1 MSMHSLP
8 TLRRISRERLSSLIL
23 SPTTAPTIAVVDV
36 RDADHIGGHISSS
49 MHIPSSSLDYRIPE
63 LIRKLADKQI
73 VVFHCALSQQRGPSA
88 ALRYLR
94 EKKSSDLAGKTSD
107 GCTAE
112 VADTEVDEEEKADA
126 GKEDVVEKVGV
137 EGEKQAKRE
146 TAVLKNAEPIPEP
159 RDMEKQEVYVLDG
172 GFVKWQEM

>member
-1 MSMHSLP
+1 MYSLP

-23 SPTTAPTIAVVDV
+23 SPTTAPTIAIVDV
-36 RDADHIGGHISSS
+36 RDADHFGGHISSS

-94 EKKSSDLAGKTSD
+94 EKESSDLAGNTLD
-107 GCTAE
+107 GNAAE
-112 VADTEVDEEEKADA
+112 GANADVDEEEKADA
-126 GKEDVVEKVGV
+126 GKEDGVDQVGV
-137 EGEKQAKRE
+137 EGKEQAKRE
-146 TAVLKNAEPIPEP
+146 TAVLKDAEPIPEP
-159 RDMEKQEVYVLDG
+159 RNAKEQEVYVLDG

>member
-1 MSMHSLP
+1 M
-8 TLRRISRERLSSLIL
+8 
-23 SPTTAPTIAVVDV
+23 
-36 RDADHIGGHISSS
+36 
-49 MHIPSSSLDYRIPE
+49 
-63 LIRKLADKQI
+63 
-73 VVFHCALSQQRGPSA
+73 VFHCALSQQRGPSA

-107 GCTAE
+107 GSTAE

-159 RDMEKQEVYVLDG
+159 RDTEKQEVYVLDG